1 MAFHQIKST
10 EIGELS
16 KRFLQVTH
24 VYDSMM
30 ELPWRFQPEINQ
42 WIHIGYYDMVSAL
55 AIHGCPSMFF
65 LIKIQLTMLH
75 NVTCSNNSDK
85 AFSDFAWLISDL
97 HTRIE
102 QQNIVH
108 VRVSQNGW
116 FISWKIPLKWMI

>member
-42 WIHIGYYDMVSAL
+42 WINQDNHRDTLDIMTWSQL
-55 AIHGCPSMFF
+55 LQSMDV
-65 LIKIQLTMLH
+65 LP
-75 NVTCSNNSDK
+75 CSSLSKFN
-85 AFSDFAWLISDL
+85 
-97 HTRIE
+97 
-102 QQNIVH
+102 
-108 VRVSQNGW
+108 
-116 FISWKIPLKWMI
+116 